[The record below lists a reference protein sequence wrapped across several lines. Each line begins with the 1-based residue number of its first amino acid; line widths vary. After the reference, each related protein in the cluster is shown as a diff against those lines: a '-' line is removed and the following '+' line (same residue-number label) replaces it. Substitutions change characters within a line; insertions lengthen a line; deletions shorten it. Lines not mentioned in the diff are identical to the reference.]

1 VSTSTRGAYGFR
13 LDYLDHGEVLDDLVE
28 LDSSLPGVTVAWRHA
43 STARNVEEVDE
54 RRVAFGVRGATTFH
68 VERDPPSILFDLPEP
83 PVPGAL
89 VHPLLT
95 IGVSVLARWRG
106 DVTLHAGA
114 FETPAGAWGVLGA
127 REAGKSTILAG
138 IATAGHAIVA
148 DDLLAIHEGSAW
160 AGPSCVD
167 LRPDTAE
174 RFADAR
180 YLGIVGGRPRYRLST
195 PTPRETRSPM
205 RGFFLLDWHDGPE
218 VQVERVPTAEWL
230 QWLYRQEYISLV
242 GFPDPGKLL
251 PLLAL
256 PCWRLTRPR
265 EWGTTQDAIGRVLE
279 VAAA

>member
-1 VSTSTRGAYGFR
+1 VIPPTRGAYGFR
-13 LDYLDHGEVLDDLVE
+13 LDYIDQEENLDDLVE
-28 LDSSLPGVTVAWRHA
+28 LDSSLPAVTVAWRHA
-43 STARNVEEVDE
+43 STSRNVEEVDE

-68 VERDPPSILFDLPEP
+68 VERDPPSILFDLPDP

-114 FETPAGAWGVLGA
+114 FETRSGAWGVLGA
-127 REAGKSTILAG
+127 REAGKSATLAA

-148 DDLLAIHEGSAW
+148 DDLLAIHAGFAW

-167 LRPDTAE
+167 LRPDTAD
-174 RFADAR
+174 RFHAR

-195 PTPRETRSPM
+195 PTPRDIRSPM
-205 RGFFLLDWHDGPE
+205 RGFFLLDWHDDPL
-218 VQVERVPTAEWL
+218 VRVERVPTAEWL

-242 GFPDPGKLL
+242 GFPDPEKLL

-256 PCWRLTRPR
+256 PCWRVSRPR
-265 EWGTTQDAIGRVLE
+265 DWGMTQEAIGRVLE